1 MMQQNAMQQSQM
13 NGQVQMQSAQATEQ
27 MKQQTEAMKHEFDM
41 EYLKMEIE
49 GNLAV
54 QELKNKTTET
64 AAALG
69 VSAKII
75 TDAMSSDGDTAAQS
89 GQMPQPTQQP
99 QPTMAQ

>member
-1 MMQQNAMQQSQM
+1 
-13 NGQVQMQSAQATEQ
+13 
-27 MKQQTEAMKHEFDM
+27 MKQQTAAINHQFEMDLQK
-41 EYLKMEIE
+41 LIIE

-75 TDAMSSDGDTAAQS
+75 TDSMTSPDVAAQPS
-89 GQMPQPTQQP
+89 QGMPQPQQGMP
-99 QPTMAQ
+99 QGQPAMAQ